1 MVRDYLISSF
11 LHFRGDGG
19 FGDGRYLCNEL
30 GVITAIEVVALPP
43 LSRFNSPKDDVSTNQ
58 NSAFPF

>member
-1 MVRDYLISSF
+1 MVRGSLTSSL

-30 GVITAIEVVALPP
+30 GVITAIEVVAPPP
-43 LSRFNSPKDDVSTNQ
+43 LSRFNAPKDDVSANQ

>member
-1 MVRDYLISSF
+1 MVRSSLISNF

-19 FGDGRYLCNEL
+19 FGDGGYVCNEL
-30 GVITAIEVVALPP
+30 GVITAIEVVAPPP
-43 LSRFNSPKDDVSTNQ
+43 LSRFNAPKDDVSTNQ